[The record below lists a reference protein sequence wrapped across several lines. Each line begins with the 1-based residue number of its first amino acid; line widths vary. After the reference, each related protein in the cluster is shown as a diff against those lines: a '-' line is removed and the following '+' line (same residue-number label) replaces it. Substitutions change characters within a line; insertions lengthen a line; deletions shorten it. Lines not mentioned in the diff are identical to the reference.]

1 MRCRGTEVLQSSQL
15 FVTLQKVRWRV
26 CIGLAMLVKLK
37 MVFVRRQVVVKWVA
51 GKIGGR
57 ELMSVCQLMNVVC

>member
-1 MRCRGTEVLQSSQL
+1 
-15 FVTLQKVRWRV
+15 
-26 CIGLAMLVKLK
+26 MLVKLK